1 MIRTGQLELCPV
13 PKPEPARR
21 VTLTTSVPRW
31 LSPVVAA
38 EVAAHIT
45 AGGGPIP
52 FHFSKGERK
61 IMRRRKPIPV
71 SQWAERHR
79 IVEMSSIPGKWK
91 NLFTPYLT
99 GIMDAAGTPGV
110 ETVIICKSPQ
120 TGGSECGHN
129 FVGWCI
135 DRSPGPVM
143 YVFPD
148 EITARENAR
157 DRIIPMIT
165 GSPRLRD
172 YMTGSGDD
180 ASSLRINLAHM
191 PIYLGWSGSVSR
203 LGNKPIR
210 TLILDELDKYKNP
223 KNEATSEVLAEKR
236 TTTWRTRRHIIKIST
251 PTTEDGPIW
260 TALTQEAGARF
271 DYWVRCPHCG
281 MAQLMDFERIGWPDK
296 EPSPTAKPS
305 ADASCSER
313 IVKAAGAVE
322 LASPRIRSAAV
333 TAEDVLTRRLAY
345 YPCEHCG
352 AVWDD
357 GDRDRA
363 VRRGEWR
370 ERITGLDIAAHLAAH
385 RAVKLGFHIPAWL
398 SYFVSLSEVA
408 SAALKYRETGKLDDL
423 KNLQNQYKAEP
434 WKEEHVM
441 RSEDAVLNLCD
452 DRPRGMVPGPV
463 PSLGPAGRAVARDS
477 GDGALPELASGNMR
491 RGVGAG
497 QERVACLL
505 AGVDTQGVN
514 EQKGYFRYIIRAFGY
529 GDTEESWLVQ
539 CGAAPSFSALNDLLW
554 NSEYATPD
562 GLKYKVRACMI
573 DAMGGRTREVYSWA
587 IRHRGR
593 VYPWQGVRSLSQP
606 YTPAPQEYFPDARG
620 NKVKIPGGLNLWRC
634 DTTFFKSDL
643 AHKLSIAP
651 DDPGAFHLHDNAGG
665 ILEQYARELCAEVWD
680 DEKQAWTNPHGKPNH
695 YWDCETMAL
704 ALAFILNIRHRAR
717 PEETPRNALKKTVE
731 RQRGGLSITDRLAHL
746 RR

>member
-1 MIRTGQLELCPV
+1 MTQTGQLELCPV
-13 PKPEPARR
+13 PKSEPVRR
-21 VTLTTSVPRW
+21 VTLQTSVPRW

-38 EVAAHIT
+38 EAAAHVAA
-45 AGGGPIP
+45 GGRAIH
-52 FHFSKGERK
+52 FRFSKGERK

-91 NLFTPYLT
+91 NLFTPYLV

-120 TGGSECGHN
+120 TGGSEAGHN
-129 FVGWCI
+129 LVGWCI

-148 EITARENAR
+148 EITARENAK

-165 GSPRLRD
+165 GSSRLRE
-172 YMTGSGDD
+172 YMTGVGDD
-180 ASSLRINLAHM
+180 ASSLRVNLAHM

-236 TTTWRTRRHIIKIST
+236 TTTWRTRRHILKIST

-260 TALTQEAGARF
+260 TALMQEAGARF
-271 DYWVRCPHCG
+271 DFWVRCPHCG
-281 MAQLMDFERIGWPDK
+281 MAQLMQFDRIDWPGKDTDK
-296 EPSPTAKPS
+296 EPS
-305 ADASCSER
+305 
-313 IVKAAGAVE
+313 
-322 LASPRIRSAAV
+322 
-333 TAEDVLTRRLAY
+333 AEDVLTRRAAY

-363 VRRGEWR
+363 VRKGEWR
-370 ERITGLDIAAHLAAH
+370 ERSSGLDLAAHLAAH
-385 RAVKLGFHIPAWL
+385 RPVKVGFHIPAWL

-408 SAALKYRETGKLDDL
+408 SAALKYKQSGKLDDL

-434 WKEEHVM
+434 WREEHVV
-441 RSEDAVLNLCD
+441 RSEDAILALCD
-452 DRPRGMVPGPV
+452 DRPRGAVPGPV
-463 PSLGPAGRAVARDS
+463 AGR
-477 GDGALPELASGNMR
+477 
-491 RGVGAG
+491 
-497 QERVACLL
+497 ERVAALL

-514 EQKGYFRYIIRAFGY
+514 EQKGYFRYVLRAFGY
-529 GDTEESWLVQ
+529 GEEEESWLVQ
-539 CGAAPSFSALNDLLW
+539 AGTAPSFSALNDVLW
-554 NSEYATPD
+554 SSVYRDPD
-562 GLKYKVRACMI
+562 GREYKVRACMI
-573 DAMGGRTREVYSWA
+573 DAMGGRTKEVYSWA

-593 VYPWQGVRSLSQP
+593 VFPWQGVRSLSQP
-606 YTPAPQEYFPDARG
+606 YTPAPQEYFPDAKG

-643 AHKLSIAP
+643 SHKLSIAP
-651 DDPGAFHLHDNAGG
+651 DGPGAFHLHSNIDGM
-665 ILEQYARELCAEVWD
+665 LERYAREMCAEVWD
-680 DEKQAWTNPHGKPNH
+680 DEKQAWENPHDKDNH
-695 YWDCETMAL
+695 FWDCETMTL
-704 ALAFILNIRHRAR
+704 ALAFILNIRHRQR
-717 PEETPRNALKKTVE
+717 PDDNAKPSRRPQPRP
-731 RQRGGLSITDRLAHL
+731 GGASIAERLAHI

>member
-1 MIRTGQLELCPV
+1 MNQLALCPIPQKEECTKVRFSTVV
-13 PKPEPARR
+13 P
-21 VTLTTSVPRW
+21 SW
-31 LSPVVAA
+31 LSPAVAG
-38 EVAAHIT
+38 EVAAHLA
-45 AGGGPIP
+45 AGGTSVV
-52 FHFSKGERK
+52 FRYSKGERK

-71 SQWAERHR
+71 SQWAEQHR
-79 IVEMSSIPGKWK
+79 TVEMSSIPGKWK
-91 NLFTPYLT
+91 NLFTSYLA

-110 ETVIICKSPQ
+110 EVVIICKSPQ
-120 TGGSECGHN
+120 TGGSEAGHN
-129 FVGWCI
+129 LVGWCI

-148 EITARENAR
+148 EITARENAK

-172 YMTGSGDD
+172 YMTGLGDD

-223 KNEATSEVLAEKR
+223 KNEATSETLAEKR
-236 TTTWRTRRHIIKIST
+236 TTTWRSRRHILKIST

-260 TALTQEAGARF
+260 TALTREAGARF

-281 MAQLMDFERIGWPDK
+281 MPQLMDFERIEWPGKDSDK
-296 EPSPTAKPS
+296 EPS
-305 ADASCSER
+305 
-313 IVKAAGAVE
+313 
-322 LASPRIRSAAV
+322 
-333 TAEDVLTRRLAY
+333 AEEVLTRRLAT

-363 VRRGEWR
+363 VRRGEWQ
-370 ERITGLDIAAHLAAH
+370 ERSSGLDLASHLAAH
-385 RAVKLGFHIPAWL
+385 RPVKVGFHIPAWL

-408 SAALKYRETGKLDDL
+408 SAALKYKESGKIDDL

-434 WKEEHVM
+434 WKEEHVV
-441 RSEDAVLNLCD
+441 RSEDSILALCD
-452 DRPRGMVPGPV
+452 DRPRGAVPGPI
-463 PSLGPAGRAVARDS
+463 AGR
-477 GDGALPELASGNMR
+477 
-491 RGVGAG
+491 
-497 QERVACLL
+497 ERVACLL
-505 AGVDTQGVN
+505 AGVDTQ
-514 EQKGYFRYIIRAFGY
+514 KSHFRYVIRAFGY
-529 GDTEESWLVQ
+529 GDTEESWLIQ
-539 CGAAPSFSALNDLLW
+539 CGAAPSFSALNEILW
-554 NSEYATPD
+554 GSEYATPD
-562 GLKYKVRACMI
+562 GQKYKVRACMI
-573 DAMGGRTREVYSWA
+573 DAMGGRTKEVYSWA

-651 DDPGAFHLHDNAGG
+651 DDPGAFHLHNGEAG
-665 ILEQYARELCAEVWD
+665 ILEQYAREMCAEVWD
-680 DEKQAWTNPHGKPNH
+680 DEKQVWENPQGKPNH

-704 ALAFILNIRHRAR
+704 ALAFILNIRHRPR
-717 PEETPRNALKKTVE
+717 PEPETEKKTLS
-731 RQRGGLSITDRLAHL
+731 RRPMPKHGGTSVSDRLANI

>member
-1 MIRTGQLELCPV
+1 MIRTGQFELCAVPQTGPV
-13 PKPEPARR
+13 RR
-21 VTLTTSVPRW
+21 VTLTASVPRW

-38 EVAAHIT
+38 EVAAHIA
-45 AGGGPIP
+45 AGNGPVS
-52 FHFSKGERK
+52 FHFSRGERK
-61 IMRRRKPIPV
+61 IMRHRKPVPV
-71 SQWAERHR
+71 SQWAEKYR

-148 EITARENAR
+148 EITARENAK
-157 DRIIPMIT
+157 DRIIPMIEA
-165 GSPRLRD
+165 SPRLRE
-172 YMTGSGDD
+172 YMTGYGDD
-180 ASSLRINLAHM
+180 ASSLRVNLTHM
-191 PIYLGWSGSVSR
+191 PIYLAWSGSVSR

-210 TLILDELDKYKNP
+210 TLVLDELDKYKNP

-236 TTTWRTRRHIIKIST
+236 TTTWRSRRHIIKIST

-260 TALTQEAGARF
+260 TALTREAGARF

-281 MAQLMDFERIGWPDK
+281 MAQLMDFERIDWPDK
-296 EPSPTAKPS
+296 GTEMEPTA
-305 ADASCSER
+305 E
-313 IVKAAGAVE
+313 E
-322 LASPRIRSAAV
+322 
-333 TAEDVLTRRLAY
+333 VLTRRLAC

-357 GDRDRA
+357 SDRA

-370 ERITGLDIAAHLAAH
+370 ERSSGLDLAAHLAA
-385 RAVKLGFHIPAWL
+385 RKPVKIGFHIPAWL

-408 SAALKYRETGKLDDL
+408 SAALKYRESGKLDDL

-434 WKEEHVM
+434 WREEHVV
-441 RSEDAVLNLCD
+441 RSEDSILALCD
-452 DRPRGMVPGPV
+452 DRPRGAAPGPV
-463 PSLGPAGRAVARDS
+463 EGK
-477 GDGALPELASGNMR
+477 
-491 RGVGAG
+491 
-497 QERVACLL
+497 ERVACLL

-529 GDTEESWLVQ
+529 GDTEESWLIQ
-539 CGAAPSFSALNDLLW
+539 CGAAPSFSALNEILW
-554 NSEYATPD
+554 NSEYTTPD

-680 DEKQAWTNPHGKPNH
+680 DEKQAWVNPHGKPNH

-704 ALAFILNIRHRAR
+704 ALAFILNIRHRQR
-717 PEETPRNALKKTVE
+717 PEPAPRTTPKTSME
-731 RQRGGLSITDRLAHL
+731 RRRGGLSIADRLAHI

>member
-1 MIRTGQLELCPV
+1 MTNFGQLELYPIPKTEPV
-13 PKPEPARR
+13 RR
-21 VTLTTSVPRW
+21 VTLTASVPPW

-38 EVAAHIT
+38 EVAAHAA
-45 AGGGPIP
+45 AGGGPIS

-71 SQWAERHR
+71 SEWAERHR

-165 GSPRLRD
+165 GSTRLRD

-223 KNEATSEVLAEKR
+223 KNEATSETLAEKR

-281 MAQLMDFERIGWPDK
+281 MAQVMDFERIGWPGKDTDK
-296 EPSPTAKPS
+296 EPS
-305 ADASCSER
+305 
-313 IVKAAGAVE
+313 
-322 LASPRIRSAAV
+322 
-333 TAEDVLTRRLAY
+333 AEIVLTRRLAY

-370 ERITGLDIAAHLAAH
+370 ERTTGLDLAAHLAAH
-385 RAVKLGFHIPAWL
+385 RAVKIGFHIPAWL

-408 SAALKYRETGKLDDL
+408 SAVLKYRETGKLDDL

-441 RSEDAVLNLCD
+441 RSEDAVLTLCD
-452 DRPRGMVPGPV
+452 DRPRGAVPGPV
-463 PSLGPAGRAVARDS
+463 
-477 GDGALPELASGNMR
+477 DGK
-491 RGVGAG
+491 
-497 QERVACLL
+497 ERVAVVL

-529 GDTEESWLVQ
+529 GDTEESWLIQ
-539 CGAAPSFSALNDLLW
+539 AGAAPSFSALNDILW

-587 IRHRGR
+587 IRNRGR

-651 DDPGAFHLHDNAGG
+651 DDPGAFHLHDNTGG
-665 ILEQYARELCAEVWD
+665 ILEQYAREMCAEVWD
-680 DEKQAWTNPHGKPNH
+680 DEKQAWANPHSKPNH

-704 ALAFILNIRHRAR
+704 ALAFILNIRHRSR
-717 PEETPRNALKKTVE
+717 PEGAPKAARHSTRDE
-731 RQRGGLSITDRLAHL
+731 RRPPLSMADKLSRI

>member
-1 MIRTGQLELCPV
+1 MTQFALCPV
-13 PKPEPARR
+13 PKPDQARR
-21 VTLTTSVPRW
+21 ATLTTSVPPW

-52 FHFSKGERK
+52 FRFSKGERK

-129 FVGWCI
+129 VVGWCI

-148 EITARENAR
+148 EITARENAK

-165 GSPRLRD
+165 GSPRLRE
-172 YMTGSGDD
+172 YMTGYGDD
-180 ASSLRINLAHM
+180 ASSLRVNLTHM

-223 KNEATSEVLAEKR
+223 KTEATSEVLAEKR
-236 TTTWRTRRHIIKIST
+236 TTTWRARRHIIKIST

-281 MAQLMDFERIGWPDK
+281 MAQLMDFERIGWPNK
-296 EPSPTAKPS
+296 GTEREPS
-305 ADASCSER
+305 
-313 IVKAAGAVE
+313 
-322 LASPRIRSAAV
+322 
-333 TAEDVLTRRLAY
+333 AEEILTRRLAY

-363 VRRGEWR
+363 VRGGEWR
-370 ERITGLDIAAHLAAH
+370 ERVSGLDLAAHLAAH

-408 SAALKYRETGKLDDL
+408 SAALKYRESGKLDDL

-434 WKEEHVM
+434 WKEEHAT
-441 RSEDAVLNLCD
+441 RSEDAVLALCD
-452 DRPRGMVPGPV
+452 DRPRGAVPG
-463 PSLGPAGRAVARDS
+463 AVN
-477 GDGALPELASGNMR
+477 GK
-491 RGVGAG
+491 
-497 QERVACLL
+497 ERVACLL
-505 AGVDTQGVN
+505 AGVDTQGAN

-529 GDTEESWLVQ
+529 GDTEESWLIQ
-539 CGAAPSFSALNDLLW
+539 AGAAPSFSALNEILW

-651 DDPGAFHLHDNAGG
+651 DDPGAFHLHANTGDA
-665 ILEQYARELCAEVWD
+665 LEQYARELCAEVWD
-680 DEKQAWTNPHGKPNH
+680 DEKQAWVNPHGKPNH

-704 ALAFILNIRHRAR
+704 ALAFILNIRHRQR
-717 PEETPRNALKKTVE
+717 PGDEKPKP
-731 RQRGGLSITDRLAHL
+731 QRRPLPNSGGTSIADRLANL

>member
-1 MIRTGQLELCPV
+1 
-13 PKPEPARR
+13 
-21 VTLTTSVPRW
+21 
-31 LSPVVAA
+31 
-38 EVAAHIT
+38 
-45 AGGGPIP
+45 
-52 FHFSKGERK
+52 
-61 IMRRRKPIPV
+61 
-71 SQWAERHR
+71 
-79 IVEMSSIPGKWK
+79 
-91 NLFTPYLT
+91 
-99 GIMDAAGTPGV
+99 
-110 ETVIICKSPQ
+110 VIICKSPE

-129 FVGWCI
+129 LVGWCS

-165 GSPRLRD
+165 GSTRLRD

-223 KNEATSEVLAEKR
+223 KNEATSETLAEKR

-281 MAQLMDFERIGWPDK
+281 MAQVMDFERIGWPGKDTDK
-296 EPSPTAKPS
+296 EPS
-305 ADASCSER
+305 
-313 IVKAAGAVE
+313 
-322 LASPRIRSAAV
+322 
-333 TAEDVLTRRLAY
+333 AEIVLTRRLAY

-370 ERITGLDIAAHLAAH
+370 ERTTGLDLAAHLAAH
-385 RAVKLGFHIPAWL
+385 RAVKIGFHIPAWL

-441 RSEDAVLNLCD
+441 RSEDAVLTLCD
-452 DRPRGMVPGPV
+452 DRPRGAVPGPV
-463 PSLGPAGRAVARDS
+463 
-477 GDGALPELASGNMR
+477 DGK
-491 RGVGAG
+491 
-497 QERVACLL
+497 ERVAVVL

-529 GDTEESWLVQ
+529 GDTEESWLIQ
-539 CGAAPSFSALNDLLW
+539 AGAAPSFSALNDILW

-587 IRHRGR
+587 IRNRGR

-651 DDPGAFHLHDNAGG
+651 DDPGAFHLHDNTGG
-665 ILEQYARELCAEVWD
+665 ILEQYAREMCAEVWD
-680 DEKQAWTNPHGKPNH
+680 DEKQAWANPHSKPNH

-704 ALAFILNIRHRAR
+704 ALAFILNIRHRSR
-717 PEETPRNALKKTVE
+717 PEGAPKAARHSTRDE
-731 RQRGGLSITDRLAHL
+731 RRPPLSMADKLSRI

>member
-1 MIRTGQLELCPV
+1 MTQTGQLELYPV
-13 PKPEPARR
+13 PKPEPVRR

-31 LSPVVAA
+31 LSPVVSRDVTSHAQSGGAA
-38 EVAAHIT
+38 IR
-45 AGGGPIP
+45 
-52 FHFSKGERK
+52 FRFSKGERK

-79 IVEMSSIPGKWK
+79 ILEMSSIPGKWK
-91 NLFTPYLT
+91 NLFTPYLV

-120 TGGSECGHN
+120 TGGSEAGHN
-129 FVGWCI
+129 LVGWCI

-148 EITARENAR
+148 EITARENAK

-165 GSPRLRD
+165 GSSRLRE
-172 YMTGSGDD
+172 YMTGTGDD
-180 ASSLRINLAHM
+180 ASSLRVNLAHM

-223 KNEATSEVLAEKR
+223 KNETTSETLAEKR
-236 TTTWRTRRHIIKIST
+236 TTTWRSRRHILKIST

-260 TALTQEAGARF
+260 TAFTQEAGARF
-271 DYWVRCPHCG
+271 DFWVRCPHCG
-281 MAQLMDFERIGWPDK
+281 MAQLMDFERIDWPGK
-296 EPSPTAKPS
+296 EESPTAKPT
-305 ADASCSER
+305 AVASGSEQ
-313 IVKAAGAVE
+313 IVKAAGAGE
-322 LASPRIRSAAV
+322 LASPRMCAAAV
-333 TAEDVLTRRLAY
+333 TAEIVLTRRLAT

-352 AVWDD
+352 VVWDD

-370 ERITGLDIAAHLAAH
+370 ERTSGLDLAAHLAAH
-385 RAVKLGFHIPAWL
+385 RPVKVGFHIPAWL

-408 SAALKYRETGKLDDL
+408 SAALKYKETGKLDDL

-434 WKEEHVM
+434 WKEEHVV
-441 RSEDAVLNLCD
+441 RSEDAILALCD
-452 DRPRGMVPGPV
+452 DRPRGAVPGSV
-463 PSLGPAGRAVARDS
+463 AGR
-477 GDGALPELASGNMR
+477 
-491 RGVGAG
+491 
-497 QERVACLL
+497 ERVAALL

-514 EQKGYFRYIIRAFGY
+514 EQKGYFRYVLRAVGY
-529 GDTEESWLVQ
+529 GEEEESWLVQ
-539 CGAAPSFSALNDLLW
+539 TGTAPSFSALNDILW
-554 NSEYATPD
+554 GSVYRDPD
-562 GLKYKVRACMI
+562 GREYKVRACMI
-573 DAMGGRTREVYSWA
+573 DAMGGRTKEVYSWA

-606 YTPAPQEYFPDARG
+606 FTPAPQEYFPDLKG
-620 NKVKIPGGLNLWRC
+620 NKIKIPGGLMLWRC

-643 AHKLSIAP
+643 SHKLSVAP
-651 DDPGAFHLHDNAGG
+651 DDPGAFHLHANTDGM
-665 ILEQYARELCAEVWD
+665 LEQYAREMCAEVWD
-680 DEKQAWTNPHGKPNH
+680 DEKLAWLNPHDKPNH
-695 YWDCETMAL
+695 FWDCETMIL
-704 ALAFILNIRHRAR
+704 ALAYILNIRHRRR
-717 PEETPRNALKKTVE
+717 PEAATKPAPRPVQ
-731 RQRGGLSITDRLAHL
+731 QRGGLSVADRLAQI

>member
-1 MIRTGQLELCPV
+1 MTQTGQLELCHV
-13 PKPEPARR
+13 PKSEPVRR
-21 VTLTTSVPRW
+21 VTLQTSVPRW

-38 EVAAHIT
+38 EVAAHAA
-45 AGGGPIP
+45 AGGTASL
-52 FHFSKGERK
+52 FQFSKGERK

-91 NLFTPYLT
+91 NLFTPYLV

-120 TGGSECGHN
+120 TGGSEAGHN
-129 FVGWCI
+129 LVGWCI

-148 EITARENAR
+148 EITARENAKA
-157 DRIIPMIT
+157 RIIPMIT
-165 GSPRLRD
+165 GSSRLRE
-172 YMTGSGDD
+172 YMTGVGDD
-180 ASSLRINLAHM
+180 ASSLRVNLAHM

-236 TTTWRTRRHIIKIST
+236 TTTWRTRRHILKIST

-260 TALTQEAGARF
+260 TALMQEAGARF
-271 DYWVRCPHCG
+271 DFWVRCPHCG
-281 MAQLMDFERIGWPDK
+281 IAQLMQFDRIDWPGKDTDK
-296 EPSPTAKPS
+296 EPS
-305 ADASCSER
+305 
-313 IVKAAGAVE
+313 
-322 LASPRIRSAAV
+322 
-333 TAEDVLTRRLAY
+333 AEDVLTRRAAY

-363 VRRGEWR
+363 VRKGEWR
-370 ERITGLDIAAHLAAH
+370 ERSSGLDLAAHLAAH
-385 RAVKLGFHIPAWL
+385 RPVKVGFHIPAWL

-408 SAALKYRETGKLDDL
+408 SAALKYKQSGKLDDL

-434 WKEEHVM
+434 WREEHVV
-441 RSEDAVLNLCD
+441 RSEDAILALCD
-452 DRPRGMVPGPV
+452 DRPRGAVPGPV
-463 PSLGPAGRAVARDS
+463 
-477 GDGALPELASGNMR
+477 
-491 RGVGAG
+491 AG

-505 AGVDTQGVN
+505 AGVDTQ
-514 EQKGYFRYIIRAFGY
+514 KSHFRYIIRAFGY
-529 GDTEESWLVQ
+529 GDTEESWLIQ
-539 CGAAPSFSALNDLLW
+539 CGVAPSFSALNDILW
-554 NSEYATPD
+554 GSEYETPE

-573 DAMGGRTREVYSWA
+573 DAMGGRTKEVYSWA

-593 VYPWQGVRSLSQP
+593 VFPWQGVRSLSQP
-606 YTPAPQEYFPDARG
+606 YTPAPQEYFPDAKG

-643 AHKLSIAP
+643 SHKLSIAP
-651 DDPGAFHLHDNAGG
+651 DDPGAFHLHSNIDGM
-665 ILEQYARELCAEVWD
+665 LEQYAREMCAEVWD
-680 DEKQAWTNPHGKPNH
+680 DEKQAWENPHDKDNH
-695 YWDCETMAL
+695 FWDCETMTL
-704 ALAFILNIRHRAR
+704 ALAFILNIRHRPR
-717 PEETPRNALKKTVE
+717 PEVAPKKNASTERPRGN
-731 RQRGGLSITDRLAHL
+731 LSITDRLA
-746 RR
+746 RITWR

>member
-1 MIRTGQLELCPV
+1 MTQTGQFELYPV
-13 PKPEPARR
+13 PKPEPVRR

-31 LSPVVAA
+31 LSPVVAR
-38 EVAAHIT
+38 EVTAHVE
-45 AGGGPIP
+45 AGGAPIT
-52 FHFSKGERK
+52 FRFSKGERK
-61 IMRRRKPIPV
+61 ILRRRRPIPV

-79 IVEMSSIPGKWK
+79 ILEMSSIPGKWK
-91 NLFTPYLT
+91 NLFTPYLV

-120 TGGSECGHN
+120 TGGSEAGHN
-129 FVGWCI
+129 LVGWCI

-148 EITARENAR
+148 EITARENAK
-157 DRIIPMIT
+157 DRIIPMIKD
-165 GSPRLRD
+165 SPRLRD

-223 KNEATSEVLAEKR
+223 KNEATSETLAEKR
-236 TTTWRTRRHIIKIST
+236 TTTWRTRRHILKIST

-260 TALTQEAGARF
+260 TAFMQEAGARF
-271 DYWVRCPHCG
+271 DFWVRCPHCG
-281 MAQLMDFERIGWPDK
+281 MAQLMDFERIDWTGKDTNK
-296 EPSPTAKPS
+296 EPS
-305 ADASCSER
+305 
-313 IVKAAGAVE
+313 
-322 LASPRIRSAAV
+322 
-333 TAEDVLTRRLAY
+333 AEDVLTRRLAT

-352 AVWDD
+352 VVWDD

-363 VRRGEWR
+363 VRKGEWR
-370 ERITGLDIAAHLAAH
+370 ERSSGLDLAAHLVS
-385 RAVKLGFHIPAWL
+385 RKPVKVGFHIPAWL

-408 SAALKYRETGKLDDL
+408 SAALKYKESGKLDDL

-434 WKEEHVM
+434 WREEHVV
-441 RSEDAVLNLCD
+441 RSEDSILALCD
-452 DRPRGMVPGPV
+452 DRPRGAVPGPV
-463 PSLGPAGRAVARDS
+463 
-477 GDGALPELASGNMR
+477 
-491 RGVGAG
+491 AG
-497 QERVACLL
+497 QERVAAIL
-505 AGVDTQGVN
+505 AGVDT
-514 EQKGYFRYIIRAFGY
+514 QKGYFRYIIRAYGY
-529 GDTEESWLVQ
+529 GDTEESWLIQ
-539 CGAAPSFSALNDLLW
+539 CGAAPSFSALNEILW
-554 NSEYATPD
+554 GSEYATPD
-562 GLKYKVRACMI
+562 GQKYKVRACMI

-593 VYPWQGVRSLSQP
+593 VFPWQGVRSLSQP
-606 YTPAPQEYFPDARG
+606 YTPAPQEYFPDAKG

-643 AHKLSIAP
+643 AHKLGIAP
-651 DDPGAFHLHDNAGG
+651 DDPGAFHLHSGGGG
-665 ILEQYARELCAEVWD
+665 ILEQYAREMCAEIWD
-680 DEKQAWTNPHGKPNH
+680 DEKQAWENPQGKPNH

-704 ALAFILNIRHRAR
+704 ALAYILNIRHRPR
-717 PEETPRNALKKTVE
+717 PEATPKKAPLAE
-731 RQRGGLSITDRLAHL
+731 RRRGGLSIADRLAHL

>member
-1 MIRTGQLELCPV
+1 MTQTGQLELCHV
-13 PKPEPARR
+13 PKSEPVRR
-21 VTLTTSVPRW
+21 VTLQTSVPRW

-38 EVAAHIT
+38 EVAAHAT
-45 AGGGPIP
+45 AGGTAIL
-52 FHFSKGERK
+52 FQFSKGERK

-91 NLFTPYLT
+91 NLFTPYLV

-120 TGGSECGHN
+120 TGGSEAGHN
-129 FVGWCI
+129 LVGWCI

-148 EITARENAR
+148 EITARENAK

-165 GSPRLRD
+165 GSSRLRE
-172 YMTGSGDD
+172 YMTGVGDD
-180 ASSLRINLAHM
+180 ASSLRVNLAHM

-236 TTTWRTRRHIIKIST
+236 TTTWRTRRHILKIST

-260 TALTQEAGARF
+260 TALMQEAGARF
-271 DYWVRCPHCG
+271 DFWVRCPHCG
-281 MAQLMDFERIGWPDK
+281 MAQLMQFDRIDWPGKDTDK
-296 EPSPTAKPS
+296 EPS
-305 ADASCSER
+305 
-313 IVKAAGAVE
+313 
-322 LASPRIRSAAV
+322 
-333 TAEDVLTRRLAY
+333 AEDVLTRRAAY

-363 VRRGEWR
+363 VRKGEWR
-370 ERITGLDIAAHLAAH
+370 ERSSGLDLAAHLAAH
-385 RAVKLGFHIPAWL
+385 RPVKVGFHIPAWL

-408 SAALKYRETGKLDDL
+408 SAALKYKQSGKLDDL

-434 WKEEHVM
+434 WREEHVV
-441 RSEDAVLNLCD
+441 RSEDAILALCD
-452 DRPRGMVPGPV
+452 DRPRGAVPGPV
-463 PSLGPAGRAVARDS
+463 AGR
-477 GDGALPELASGNMR
+477 
-491 RGVGAG
+491 
-497 QERVACLL
+497 ERVAALL

-514 EQKGYFRYIIRAFGY
+514 EQKGYFRYVLRAFGY
-529 GDTEESWLVQ
+529 GEEEESWLVQ
-539 CGAAPSFSALNDLLW
+539 AGTAPSFSALNDVLW
-554 NSEYATPD
+554 SSVYRDPD
-562 GLKYKVRACMI
+562 GREYKVRACMI
-573 DAMGGRTREVYSWA
+573 DAMGGRTKEVYSWA

-606 YTPAPQEYFPDARG
+606 FTPAPQEYFPDLKG
-620 NKVKIPGGLNLWRC
+620 NKIRIPGGLMLWRC

-643 AHKLSIAP
+643 SHKLSVAP
-651 DDPGAFHLHDNAGG
+651 DDPGAFHLHSNKGQNGVEGQLD
-665 ILEQYARELCAEVWD
+665 QYAREMCAEVWD
-680 DEKQAWTNPHGKPNH
+680 DEKLAWLNPHDKPNH
-695 YWDCETMAL
+695 FWDCETMIL
-704 ALAFILNIRHRAR
+704 ALAYILNIRHRRR
-717 PEETPRNALKKTVE
+717 PDDNAPKISSRTVQ
-731 RQRGGLSITDRLAHL
+731 QRGGLSISDRLAQI

>member
-1 MIRTGQLELCPV
+1 MTNFGQLELYPIPKTEPV
-13 PKPEPARR
+13 RR
-21 VTLTTSVPRW
+21 VTLTASVPPW

-38 EVAAHIT
+38 EVAAHAA
-45 AGGGPIP
+45 AGGGPIS

-71 SQWAERHR
+71 SEWAERHR

-129 FVGWCI
+129 VVGWCI

-157 DRIIPMIT
+157 DRIIPMIA

-223 KNEATSEVLAEKR
+223 KNEATSETLAEKR

-281 MAQLMDFERIGWPDK
+281 MAQLMDFERIDWPGKNTDK
-296 EPSPTAKPS
+296 EPS
-305 ADASCSER
+305 
-313 IVKAAGAVE
+313 
-322 LASPRIRSAAV
+322 
-333 TAEDVLTRRLAY
+333 AEDVLTRRLAY

-363 VRRGEWR
+363 VRKGEWR
-370 ERITGLDIAAHLAAH
+370 ERTTGLNLAAHLAAH
-385 RAVKLGFHIPAWL
+385 RPVKIGFHIPAWL

-408 SAALKYRETGKLDDL
+408 SASLKYKESGKLDDL

-441 RSEDAVLNLCD
+441 RSEDAVLTLCD
-452 DRPRGMVPGPV
+452 DRPRGAVPGPV
-463 PSLGPAGRAVARDS
+463 
-477 GDGALPELASGNMR
+477 DGK
-491 RGVGAG
+491 
-497 QERVACLL
+497 ERVAVVL

-529 GDTEESWLVQ
+529 GDTEESWLIQ
-539 CGAAPSFSALNDLLW
+539 AGAAPSFSALNDILW

-587 IRHRGR
+587 IRNRGR

-651 DDPGAFHLHDNAGG
+651 DDPGAFHLHDNTGG
-665 ILEQYARELCAEVWD
+665 ILEQYAREMCAEVWD
-680 DEKQAWTNPHGKPNH
+680 DEKQAWANPHSKPNH

-704 ALAFILNIRHRAR
+704 ALAFILNIRHRTR
-717 PEETPRNALKKTVE
+717 PEERPRTALKKTVE

>member
-1 MIRTGQLELCPV
+1 MTQTGQLELCPV
-13 PKPEPARR
+13 PKPEPVRR

-31 LSPVVAA
+31 LSPVVAR
-38 EVAAHIT
+38 EVAAYVE
-45 AGGGPIP
+45 AGGTEIS
-52 FHFSKGERK
+52 FRFSKGERK

-71 SQWAERHR
+71 SQWAERYR
-79 IVEMSSIPGKWK
+79 ILEMSSIPGKWR

-120 TGGSECGHN
+120 TGGSEAGHN
-129 FVGWCI
+129 LVGWCI

-148 EITARENAR
+148 EITARENAK
-157 DRIIPMIT
+157 DRIIPMIVD
-165 GSPRLRD
+165 SPRLRG

-223 KNEATSEVLAEKR
+223 KAEATSETLAEKR
-236 TTTWRTRRHIIKIST
+236 TTTWRSRRHIFKIST

-260 TALTQEAGARF
+260 IAFTQEAGARL

-281 MAQLMDFERIGWPDK
+281 MIQLMQFDRIDWPGKDTDK
-296 EPSPTAKPS
+296 EPSS
-305 ADASCSER
+305 
-313 IVKAAGAVE
+313 
-322 LASPRIRSAAV
+322 
-333 TAEDVLTRRLAY
+333 EDVLTRRLAT

-352 AVWDD
+352 VVWDD

-363 VRRGEWR
+363 VRKGEWR
-370 ERITGLDIAAHLAAH
+370 ERSSGLDLAAHLAAH
-385 RAVKLGFHIPAWL
+385 KPVKVGFHIPAWL

-408 SAALKYRETGKLDDL
+408 SAALKYKETGKLDDL

-434 WKEEHVM
+434 WREEHVA
-441 RSEDAVLNLCD
+441 RSEDSILALCD
-452 DRPRGMVPGPV
+452 DRPRGAVPGPV
-463 PSLGPAGRAVARDS
+463 S
-477 GDGALPELASGNMR
+477 
-491 RGVGAG
+491 G
-497 QERVACLL
+497 QERVAAIL
-505 AGVDTQGVN
+505 AGVDTQ
-514 EQKGYFRYIIRAFGY
+514 KSYFRYIIRAFGY
-529 GDTEESWLVQ
+529 GDTEESWLIQ
-539 CGAAPSFSALNDLLW
+539 CGAAPSFSALNEILW
-554 NSEYATPD
+554 GAEYVTPD
-562 GLKYKVRACMI
+562 GQRYKVRACMI

-593 VYPWQGVRSLSQP
+593 VFPWQGVRSLSQP
-606 YTPAPQEYFPDARG
+606 YTPAPQEYFPDAKG

-643 AHKLSIAP
+643 AHKLGIAP
-651 DDPGAFHLHDNAGG
+651 ADPGAFHLHSGDGG
-665 ILEQYARELCAEVWD
+665 ILEQYAREMCAEVWD
-680 DEKQAWTNPHGKPNH
+680 DEKQAWENPQGKPNH

-704 ALAFILNIRHRAR
+704 ALAYILNIRHRPRPDSSAR
-717 PEETPRNALKKTVE
+717 AKPLSRPPLPRH
-731 RQRGGLSITDRLAHL
+731 GGTSIADRLANL